1 MFKWMTSRLADV
13 LLAFLVIVVLLWAV
27 LTQPVWFWGEQ
38 KPLLQVNELEFELQV
53 RELIQQGL
61 PEQLQGQ
68 VAGQAQEQMQDGVQT
83 PVSASAPKS
92 LAARQQHLAEYI
104 KQQLPNADRVS
115 LVEHS
120 EYLRSLRFNLGAGG
134 DDAEKP
140 RLVIVNH
147 HVLTDRP
154 APEVAQ
160 TTVSLIN
167 MAHLLAEDK
176 LMTYQVEVWLFL
188 HTLEHLQ
195 DTLLRASRY
204 HVDQL
209 DVQDFGRSKQKDIVG
224 VITPGLRVPDA
235 LYQSEQWGFLDFV
248 KPSLEDDVAL
258 FGRIEDV
265 LTMRDLKRVFHEAGI
280 DSVGSLSIPAG
291 FPALDD
297 SPLQAYWGSGF
308 STFLMKPNVL
318 NTATDYSG
326 ATRLM
331 SVFYYW
337 VHTPPD

>member
-1 MFKWMTSRLADV
+1 MFKWMVSRLADV
-13 LLAFLVIVVLLWAV
+13 LLAFFVIVLLVWAV
-27 LTQPVWFWGEQ
+27 LTQPVWPWGDE

-53 RELIQQGL
+53 RELIQQG
-61 PEQLQGQ
+61 QAVQGNADD
-68 VAGQAQEQMQDGVQT
+68 VPLD
-83 PVSASAPKS
+83 S
-92 LAARQQHLAEYI
+92 AARQQQLAAYI
-104 KQQLPNADRVS
+104 KQQLPDAERVS

-120 EYLRSLRFNLGAGG
+120 EHLRSVRFSVGAGG
-134 DDAEKP
+134 DDAKKP
-140 RLVIVNH
+140 RLVMVNH

-167 MAHLLAEDK
+167 LAHALSEDK
-176 LMTYQVEVWLFL
+176 TMTYRVEVWLFL

-195 DTLLRASRY
+195 ETLLSASRY

-209 DVQDFGRSKQKDIVG
+209 DLQDFGKHAKQNDVIG
-224 VITPGLRVPDA
+224 VMTPGLRVPEA
-235 LYQSEQWGFLDFV
+235 LYQSEQWGFFDFV
-248 KPSLEDDVAL
+248 KPSLGDDVAL

-265 LTMRDLKRVFHEAGI
+265 LTMRKLKRVFRESGI
-280 DSVGSLSIPAG
+280 ASVGSLSVPAG
-291 FPALDD
+291 FPTLEG
-297 SPLQAYWGSGF
+297 SPLQVYWGKGF

-331 SVFYYW
+331 SVFYSL
-337 VHTPPD
+337 VHTPSD